1 MGGCVRFLRKWY
13 YDIDHFTLFFA
24 LGLAALGLLMSFSVS
39 PAMSYRIH
47 VGTYHFSVRH
57 VFFCIVGISIML
69 LVSMFS
75 RISILNMSYAGL
87 FVCICLLGV
96 VLLTSG
102 NIKGSKRWISL
113 GFFAVQPAELLKPF
127 FIIMNA
133 HFLSLKN
140 KTKIT
145 SFISVGML
153 GTIGILLLLQP
164 DFGNTILYS
173 SIWFVQVFLGS
184 VGFGILIASLLIGV
198 VSLASIGFF
207 MFPHFHYRIV
217 NFLQLKAGQEQYQTK
232 KSIESIH
239 NGGFFGTGLG
249 EGDVKYQLP
258 DAHTDYIFA
267 TICEEWGA
275 ILAFTMLLLYLYF
288 MYRHLASNFTN
299 SKYDIRVIYG
309 LVLMI
314 VIQSCVH
321 IGVNTNLLPSKG
333 ITLPL
338 VSYGGSSMLAN
349 SLIFGFLLA
358 FTRKRYAFKSN
369 YSDFEIVKRN

>member
-1 MGGCVRFLRKWY
+1 MSACTRFLRKWY
-13 YDIDHFTLFFA
+13 YDVDSFTLFFA
-24 LGLAALGLLMSFSVS
+24 LGLIALGLLMSFSVS

-47 VGTYHFSVRH
+47 VGTYHFSIRH
-57 VFFCIVGISIML
+57 VFFCLVGIAIML

-87 FVCICLLGV
+87 FVCLFLLGV
-96 VLLTSG
+96 VLLSSG
-102 NIKGSKRWISL
+102 NIKGSKRWISF

-153 GTIGILLLLQP
+153 GTICILLLLQP

-173 SIWFVQVFLGS
+173 SIWFVQVFLGG
-184 VGFGILIASLLIGV
+184 VGVGILIASLFIGV

-217 NFLQLKAGQEQYQTK
+217 NFLQLKAGHEQYQTK

-275 ILAFTMLLLYLYF
+275 ILAFAMLLAYLYF
-288 MYRHLASNFTN
+288 TYRHLASNFTS

-358 FTRKRYAFKSN
+358 FTRKTYAFKSN
-369 YSDFEIVKRN
+369 YSDFEIVKRG